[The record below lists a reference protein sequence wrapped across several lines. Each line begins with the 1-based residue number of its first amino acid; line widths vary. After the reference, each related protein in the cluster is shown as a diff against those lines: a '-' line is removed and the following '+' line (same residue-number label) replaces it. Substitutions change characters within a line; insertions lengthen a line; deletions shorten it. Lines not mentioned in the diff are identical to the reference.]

1 MEFPPRSRRVPVPAS
16 GDGQRR
22 AVCGM
27 ERTMSDTDDDDCPN
41 TIAPKGWENGIQ
53 LTEEEADFLDA
64 MMGRAPSIYQE
75 TQLTPLDCQAS
86 EFAWIK
92 ASVDMRTPRQWLANE
107 VF

>member
-1 MEFPPRSRRVPVPAS
+1 
-16 GDGQRR
+16 
-22 AVCGM
+22 
-27 ERTMSDTDDDDCPN
+27 MSDTDDDDCPN

-107 VF
+107 VFVGQDDSEHPPFSIDIDSVQFVVETKAKF